1 MSWGAVARTV
11 ALLVLLVLAAMFL
24 PSSPASAH
32 TELVAGTPSAGTRV
46 DRPFGQVT
54 LRFED
59 DVLADGV
66 DVVVRGPEGDVVRAR
81 PQVSGAVVT
90 VPVAVTEA
98 GRHTVAFRVTGADGH
113 AVGGSYTFR
122 VTASGVGAV
131 PIVSRASAQRLPS
144 TGVAETGRG
153 PWLVAGSGLVMLAV
167 VLVSA
172 ARSGVRRRS
181 A

>member
-32 TELVAGTPSAGTRV
+32 TELLAGTPSAGTRV

-59 DVLADGV
+59 
-66 DVVVRGPEGDVVRAR
+66 VVVRGPEGDVVCAR
-81 PQVSGAVVT
+81 PHVSGAVVT

-144 TGVAETGRG
+144 TGVADTGRG
-153 PWLVAGSGLVMLAV
+153 PWLVAGSGLVMLAL
-167 VLVSA
+167 VLLSA
-172 ARSGVRRRS
+172 VRSGVRRRS